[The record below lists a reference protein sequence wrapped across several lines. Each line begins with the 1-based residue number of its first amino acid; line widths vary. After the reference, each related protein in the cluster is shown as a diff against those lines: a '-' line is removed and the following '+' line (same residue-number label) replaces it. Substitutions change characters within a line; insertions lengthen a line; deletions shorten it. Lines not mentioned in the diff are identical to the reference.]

1 MLDVLAD
8 VAEGLQRAL
17 LHDLGAGG
25 VGHVAHQRGDQPR
38 PAAARQLHHRD
49 HVDTLSRCARPEA
62 LRVKNTTLTV
72 QYQIRLGV
80 RVLPTHLRAERPH
93 DVLLGVD
100 ADILGDVEPAL
111 LVLGP
116 QRLVV
121 GVEEVLQLDTGLLS
135 AHRAVA
141 AVIQHV

>member
-1 MLDVLAD
+1 M
-8 VAEGLQRAL
+8 
-17 LHDLGAGG
+17 
-25 VGHVAHQRGDQPR
+25 
-38 PAAARQLHHRD
+38 
-49 HVDTLSRCARPEA
+49 
-62 LRVKNTTLTV
+62 
-72 QYQIRLGV
+72 
-80 RVLPTHLRAERPH
+80 LPTHLRAERPH

-116 QRLVV
+116 QRLVI